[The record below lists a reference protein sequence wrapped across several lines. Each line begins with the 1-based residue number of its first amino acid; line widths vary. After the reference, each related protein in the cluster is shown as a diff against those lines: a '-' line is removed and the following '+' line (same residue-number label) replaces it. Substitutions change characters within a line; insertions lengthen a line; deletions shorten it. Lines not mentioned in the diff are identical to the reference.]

1 MARSTLS
8 RERNKMTV
16 TAYIDRFEGDKAVLY
31 IGDEMVKV
39 DYPKAFLDDELEE
52 GDYIKIT
59 IEYDGEATEEAL
71 QEAMS
76 LTED

>member
-1 MARSTLS
+1 
-8 RERNKMTV
+8 MTV

-52 GDYIKIT
+52 ADYIKIT

>member
-1 MARSTLS
+1 
-8 RERNKMTV
+8 MTV
-16 TAYIDRFEGDKAVLY
+16 TAYIDRIEGDKAVLY

>member
-1 MARSTLS
+1 
-8 RERNKMTV
+8 MTV

-39 DYPKAFLDDELEE
+39 DYPKAFIDDELEE

>member
-1 MARSTLS
+1 
-8 RERNKMTV
+8 MTV
-16 TAYIDRFEGDKAVLY
+16 TAYIDRVEGDKAVLY

>member
-1 MARSTLS
+1 
-8 RERNKMTV
+8 MTV

-39 DYPKAFLDDELEE
+39 DYPKAFLDNELEE

>member
-1 MARSTLS
+1 
-8 RERNKMTV
+8 MTV

-31 IGDEMVKV
+31 IGDDMVKV

>member
-1 MARSTLS
+1 
-8 RERNKMTV
+8 MTV

-59 IEYDGEATEEAL
+59 IEYDGEATEEAV

>member
-1 MARSTLS
+1 
-8 RERNKMTV
+8 MTV

-59 IEYDGEATEEAL
+59 IEYDGEAAEEAL

>member
-1 MARSTLS
+1 
-8 RERNKMTV
+8 MTV

>member
-1 MARSTLS
+1 
-8 RERNKMTV
+8 MTV

-39 DYPKAFLDDELEE
+39 DYPRAFLDDELEE

>member
-1 MARSTLS
+1 
-8 RERNKMTV
+8 MTV

-39 DYPKAFLDDELEE
+39 DYPKTFLDDELEE

>member
-1 MARSTLS
+1 M
-8 RERNKMTV
+8 NV

-59 IEYDGEATEEAL
+59 IEYDGEATEAAL

>member
-1 MARSTLS
+1 
-8 RERNKMTV
+8 MTV

-59 IEYDGEATEEAL
+59 IEYDGEATEEDL

>member
-1 MARSTLS
+1 
-8 RERNKMTV
+8 MTV

-59 IEYDGEATEEAL
+59 IEYDGEATEEVL

>member
-1 MARSTLS
+1 
-8 RERNKMTV
+8 MTV

-59 IEYDGEATEEAL
+59 IEYDGEVTEEAL

-76 LTED
+76 LTEN